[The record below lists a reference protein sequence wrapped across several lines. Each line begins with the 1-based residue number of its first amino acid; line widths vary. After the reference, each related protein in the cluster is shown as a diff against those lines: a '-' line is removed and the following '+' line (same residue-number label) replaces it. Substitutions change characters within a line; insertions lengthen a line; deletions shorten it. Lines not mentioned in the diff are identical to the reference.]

1 MEENRNMENLEKE
14 EIVTDLEVYNNDQE
28 IITEPEETEEA
39 NGNGSTLLLAF
50 AVGAAIGGAA
60 LGINKLLKIRKDRK
74 IKKESE
80 RFEKEVKDRLS
91 KNGFSDEEIENI
103 LNNVLDKD
111 EESKE
116 EPKEEKK
123 DEKSKEEPK
132 EEKKDEK

>member
-1 MEENRNMENLEKE
+1 MEENRNMEKLEKE

-123 DEKSKEEPK
+123 DEK
-132 EEKKDEK
+132 

>member
-1 MEENRNMENLEKE
+1 MEENRIMENLEKE

-28 IITEPEETEEA
+28 IITEPEETKEINEKD
-39 NGNGSTLLLAF
+39 NTMLLAM

-60 LGINKLLKIRKDRK
+60 IGISKLLKIRKDRK
-74 IKKESE
+74 IKKETE

-103 LNNVLDKD
+103 LNNVLDKN
-111 EESKE
+111 EESNE

-123 DEKSKEEPK
+123 
-132 EEKKDEK
+132 EEK

>member
-1 MEENRNMENLEKE
+1 MEEKRNMENLEKE

-28 IITEPEETEEA
+28 IITEPDETEEI
-39 NGNGSTLLLAF
+39 NEKDNTVILAM
-50 AVGAAIGGAA
+50 AIGVAIGGAA
-60 LGINKLLKIRKDRK
+60 IGISKLLKIRKDRK
-74 IKKESE
+74 IKKEQE

-116 EPKEEKK
+116 EPKEEN
-123 DEKSKEEPK
+123 K
-132 EEKKDEK
+132 EEK

>member
-103 LNNVLDKD
+103 LSNVLDKD

-123 DEKSKEEPK
+123 DEK
-132 EEKKDEK
+132 

>member
-1 MEENRNMENLEKE
+1 MEENRNMEILEKE

-28 IITEPEETEEA
+28 IITEPEETEEI
-39 NGNGSTLLLAF
+39 NEKNNTMLLAM

-60 LGINKLLKIRKDRK
+60 IGINKLLKIRKNRK
-74 IKKESE
+74 IKKDTE

-103 LNNVLDKD
+103 LNNVLDKNV
-111 EESKE
+111 ESNE

-123 DEKSKEEPK
+123 
-132 EEKKDEK
+132 EEK

>member
-28 IITEPEETEEA
+28 IITEPEETEET
-39 NGNGSTLLLAF
+39 NVKGSTLLVAYV
-50 AVGAAIGGAA
+50 AGAAIAGAAIG
-60 LGINKLLKIRKDRK
+60 INKMLKIRKARK

-103 LNNVLDKD
+103 LKNVLDKD

-116 EPKEEKK
+116 EPKEEN
-123 DEKSKEEPK
+123 K
-132 EEKKDEK
+132 EEK

>member
-14 EIVTDLEVYNNDQE
+14 EIVTDLEVYNDDQE
-28 IITEPEETEEA
+28 IITEPDETEEI
-39 NGNGSTLLLAF
+39 NEKDNTVILAM
-50 AVGAAIGGAA
+50 AIGVAIGGAA
-60 LGINKLLKIRKDRK
+60 IGISKLLKIRKDRK
-74 IKKESE
+74 IKKEQE

-91 KNGFSDEEIENI
+91 NNGFSDEEIENI

-123 DEKSKEEPK
+123 DEK
-132 EEKKDEK
+132 

>member
-103 LNNVLDKD
+103 LNNVLEKD

-123 DEKSKEEPK
+123 DEK
-132 EEKKDEK
+132 

>member
-1 MEENRNMENLEKE
+1 MEENRNMEILEKE
-14 EIVTDLEVYNNDQE
+14 EIVTDVEVYNNDQE

-39 NGNGSTLLLAF
+39 NGNGSVYLAAF

-74 IKKESE
+74 IKKETE

-111 EESKE
+111 EESNE

-123 DEKSKEEPK
+123 EKKKEDK
-132 EEKKDEK
+132 EEK

>member
-1 MEENRNMENLEKE
+1 MEENRIMENLEKE
-14 EIVTDLEVYNNDQE
+14 EILTDLEVYNDDQE
-28 IITEPEETEEA
+28 IITEPEETEEI
-39 NGNGSTLLLAF
+39 NGKVNTMLLAM

-60 LGINKLLKIRKDRK
+60 IGISKLLKIRKDRK
-74 IKKESE
+74 IKKEAE

-111 EESKE
+111 EESNE

-123 DEKSKEEPK
+123 
-132 EEKKDEK
+132 EEK

>member
-1 MEENRNMENLEKE
+1 MEENRIMENLEKE

-28 IITEPEETEEA
+28 IITEPEETKEINEKD
-39 NGNGSTLLLAF
+39 NTMLLAM

-60 LGINKLLKIRKDRK
+60 IGISKLLKIRKDRK
-74 IKKESE
+74 IKKEAE

-111 EESKE
+111 EEPKE
-116 EPKEEKK
+116 EDKEEKK
-123 DEKSKEEPK
+123 
-132 EEKKDEK
+132 EEK

>member
-39 NGNGSTLLLAF
+39 NGNGNTLLLAF

-123 DEKSKEEPK
+123 
-132 EEKKDEK
+132 EEK

>member
-28 IITEPEETEEA
+28 IITEPEETEEEI
-39 NGNGSTLLLAF
+39 GKGSTLLLAF

-60 LGINKLLKIRKDRK
+60 LGVNKLLKICKDRK
-74 IKKESE
+74 IKKEQE
-80 RFEKEVKDRLS
+80 RFEREVRDRLS

-123 DEKSKEEPK
+123 DEK
-132 EEKKDEK
+132 

>member
-1 MEENRNMENLEKE
+1 MEENKIMENLEKE

-123 DEKSKEEPK
+123 
-132 EEKKDEK
+132 EEK

>member
-1 MEENRNMENLEKE
+1 MEENRIMENLGNE

-39 NGNGSTLLLAF
+39 NGNSSIYLAAF

-74 IKKESE
+74 IKKEQE

-91 KNGFSDEEIENI
+91 ANGFSVDEIEDI
-103 LNNVLDKD
+103 LKNVLDKND
-111 EESKE
+111 ESNE
-116 EPKEEKK
+116 ERDYE
-123 DEKSKEEPK
+123 
-132 EEKKDEK
+132 

>member
-1 MEENRNMENLEKE
+1 MEENRIMENLEKE

-39 NGNGSTLLLAF
+39 NGNGSIYLVAF

-74 IKKESE
+74 IKKETE
-80 RFEKEVKDRLS
+80 RFEKEVRDRLS
-91 KNGFSDEEIENI
+91 KNGFSDEEIENV
-103 LNNVLDKD
+103 LNDVLDKD
-111 EESKE
+111 EKSNE

-123 DEKSKEEPK
+123 
-132 EEKKDEK
+132 EEK

>member
-1 MEENRNMENLEKE
+1 MEENRIMENLEKE

-60 LGINKLLKIRKDRK
+60 LGIDKLLKIRKDRK

-111 EESKE
+111 E
-116 EPKEEKK
+116 
-123 DEKSKEEPK
+123 KSKEEPK

>member
-39 NGNGSTLLLAF
+39 NGNGNTLLLAF

-123 DEKSKEEPK
+123 DEK
-132 EEKKDEK
+132 

>member
-28 IITEPEETEEA
+28 IITEPEETEET
-39 NGNGSTLLLAF
+39 NVKGSTLLVAYV
-50 AVGAAIGGAA
+50 AGAAIAGAAIG
-60 LGINKLLKIRKDRK
+60 INKMLKIRKARK
-74 IKKESE
+74 IKKEQE

-123 DEKSKEEPK
+123 DEK
-132 EEKKDEK
+132 

>member
-111 EESKE
+111 EESKG

-123 DEKSKEEPK
+123 DEK
-132 EEKKDEK
+132 